1 MAISFDSAN
10 TTFKTVS
17 GSSSDS
23 LAHTCTGSNRY
34 LLVAML
40 DYVPNVTGVT
50 YAGVSMTEIDNGAV
64 SGDVTIR
71 VFGLANPASGS
82 NNITVTASGSAT
94 FVYGGVSYAG
104 VSQVTTPD
112 NKTKSLLTSQSS
124 PFTTTLSTVAD
135 NCWTMLFVRNP
146 TANITAGTGSTFRA
160 SDAGIDGRTIGFYD
174 SNASITPAGSTSMGV
189 TFSGSSTIGTIMVS
203 IAPYVTVQ
211 NLTMTASVGAFT
223 LTGTTTGLGRLYT
236 MIASVGSF
244 ILTGTDAI
252 FNVRGWTN
260 QSKNSSSFSNQS
272 KNSSSFSN
280 QSKNTS
286 SWSNQ
291 SKN

>member
-1 MAISFDSAN
+1 MAIAFDSAN

-23 LAHTCTGSNRY
+23 LAHTCSGSNRY

-50 YAGVSMTEIDNGAV
+50 YAGVSMTEIDSGAV

-71 VFGLANPASGS
+71 LFGLANPASGS

-94 FVYGGVSYAG
+94 FVYGGVSYTG

-135 NCWTMLFVRNP
+135 NCWTMLFSRNP
-146 TANITAGTGSTFRA
+146 TANTTAGTGSTFRA
-160 SDAGIDGRTIGFYD
+160 SDSGSDNRTVGFYD
-174 SNASITPAGSTSMGV
+174 SNTNITPAGSTSMGV

-203 IAPYVTVQ
+203 LAPYVQ
-211 NLTMTASVGAFT
+211 NLTMTAGIGAFT
-223 LTGTTTGLGRLYT
+223 LTGNSAGLGRIYT
-236 MIASVGSF
+236 LVAGIGSY
-244 ILTGTDAI
+244 ILTGISNTM
-252 FNVRGWTN
+252 NYSGWTN
-260 QSKNSSSFSNQS
+260 QSKNSSTFSNQS
-272 KNSSSFSN
+272 KNSS
-280 QSKNTS
+280 T
-286 SWSNQ
+286 WSNQ
-291 SKN
+291 SKH